1 MSTFNC
7 ICIYV
12 IKIIQLAYKL
22 NDWII
27 LLEYFREI
35 TEF

>member
-12 IKIIQLAYKL
+12 IIIIQLVYKL
-22 NDWII
+22 NDLII